1 MAAPPCSA
9 TQAWLAGTTLEASF
23 TRHQG
28 GSKLLHFV
36 ASEGYQAQTSECRAS
51 RRLYGFPPTRLVDV
65 RSGGRAHAAPIS
77 HPRVGYLEGRDRL
90 PKKTNEING
99 SGGGSGIRTHETLLT
114 STHFPGVRLRP
125 LGHPS
130 GPGRGLA
137 AENRHRRPVRQPDAD
152 RRPNGPPRSS
162 PARKNRGEPR
172 HPAHRPGRA
181 ENGGPHSRPRL
192 PMPAPSHHAE
202 ARNDRL
208 VQLDAEAGRLGQ
220 HHLAV
225 LHRRNAPDQLVAQR

>member
-9 TQAWLAGTTLEASF
+9 TEAWLAGTTLEARF

-28 GSKLLHFV
+28 GSKVLHLV
-36 ASEGYQAQTSECRAS
+36 ASGGYQAQASECRAPQ
-51 RRLYGFPPTRLVDV
+51 RLYGFPPTRLVDV
-65 RSGGRAHAAPIS
+65 RSGGPAHAAPIS
-77 HPRVGYLEGRDRL
+77 HPRVGYLESCERW
-90 PKKTNEING
+90 PKKANEING
-99 SGGGSGIRTHETLLT
+99 AGGGSGIRTHETLLT

-130 GPGRGLA
+130 GSGRGLA

-152 RRPNGPPRSS
+152 RRPNSPPRR
-162 PARKNRGEPR
+162 PARAAKGRCR
-172 HPAHRPGRA
+172 RRPK
-181 ENGGPHSRPRL
+181 L

-208 VQLDAEAGRLGQ
+208 VELDAQAGRLGQ
-220 HHLAV
+220 RHLAV
-225 LHRRNAPDQLVAQR
+225 LHRGNAADQLVAQR